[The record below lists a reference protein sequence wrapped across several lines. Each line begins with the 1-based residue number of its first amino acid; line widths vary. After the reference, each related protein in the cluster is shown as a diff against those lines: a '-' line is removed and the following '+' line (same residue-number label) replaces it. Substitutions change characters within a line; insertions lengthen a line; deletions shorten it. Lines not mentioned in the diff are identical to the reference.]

1 VGTVESTGFFQDAPR
16 LRDEWEDDLALRR
29 YVERVLPEDVR
40 AEVEPSLAE
49 MGYLAATE
57 LKDLSDRIDTPE
69 GEPRHTPF
77 DGWGRRVDLVEP
89 HPGWDRMA
97 QVAAERG
104 VVATGYERVHGA
116 HSRVHQFA
124 LAYLYGPSSALFSCP
139 LAMTDG
145 AAKTLLAS
153 GDRELIDRA
162 VPHLTSR
169 DPATFWTSGQW
180 MTERTGG
187 SDVGASE
194 TIAEQDGGVWR
205 LSGTKWFTSA
215 ITSQMALTLAR
226 PVGNGSGGK
235 GLAMF
240 YVEVRDEQERLNH
253 LRVLRLKRK
262 LGTKQLPTAELALDG
277 TVAHLIGQPSS
288 GTRNIAPMLTV
299 TRLWNSVIAASG
311 ARRGL
316 ALARDYARRRAAF
329 GAHLIDQPL
338 HQTTLAWLRVQHE
351 ASLQLAFRAVE
362 LLGRDEAGEA
372 TEQEQLTLRLL
383 LPITK
388 LLTAKQAV
396 AAASEAIESFGGA
409 GYVEDTHLPVLL
421 RDAQVLPIW
430 EGTTNVLSLDALRA
444 LRGDGVFTAYAEEVR
459 RAASSGT
466 DTELVSLGKM
476 AVDAV
481 DHASAWMLRALEAG
495 PGTIEHGGRRFAVTL
510 GRALQLALL
519 VQQAQHDRDRHGDGR
534 GAAVARRFAAEGID
548 LLDEPGAGSDADA
561 ALAMDLAI
569 TEP

>member
-1 VGTVESTGFFQDAPR
+1 MSTVESTGFFQDAPR

-29 YVERVLPEDVR
+29 YVERALPADVR
-40 AEVEPSLAE
+40 AEVEPELAE
-49 MGYLAATE
+49 MGLLAATE
-57 LKDLSDRIDTPE
+57 LKDLHDAIDTPE
-69 GEPRHTPF
+69 GEPTHVPF
-77 DGWGRRVDLVEP
+77 DAWGRRVDQVTP

-97 QVAAERG
+97 QVAAEKG
-104 VVATGYERVHGA
+104 VVATGYERAHGA

-169 DPATFWTSGQW
+169 DPETFWTSGQW

-187 SDVGASE
+187 SDVGRSE
-194 TIAEQDGGVWR
+194 TVARHEGGVWR
-205 LSGTKWFTSA
+205 LHGTKWFTSA

-226 PVGNGSGGK
+226 PEGNGSGGK

-240 YVEVRDEQERLNH
+240 YVEVRDEQEQLNN

-277 TVAHLIGQPSS
+277 TVAHLIGPPSD

-311 ARRGL
+311 ARRSL

-329 GAHLIDQPL
+329 GAHLLDQPL

-351 ASLQLAFRAVE
+351 ATMQLAFRAVE

-372 TEQEQLTLRLL
+372 SESEQLTLRLL

-396 AAASEAIESFGGA
+396 GAASEAIEAFGGA

-444 LRGDGVFTAYAEEVR
+444 LRAEGVFTAYAEEVR
-459 RAASSGT
+459 RAAEHGT
-466 DTELVSLGKM
+466 DGDLATLGKV
-476 AVDAV
+476 AIDAT

-495 PGTIEHGGRRFAVTL
+495 PGTIEHGARRFAMTL

-519 VQQAQHDRDRHGDGR
+519 VQQAQHDLDAHGDGR
-534 GAAVARRFAAEGID
+534 GAAVARRFADEGID
-548 LLDEPGAGSDADA
+548 LLEEPGARLELDA
-561 ALAMDLAI
+561 ALARDEALP
-569 TEP
+569 TP